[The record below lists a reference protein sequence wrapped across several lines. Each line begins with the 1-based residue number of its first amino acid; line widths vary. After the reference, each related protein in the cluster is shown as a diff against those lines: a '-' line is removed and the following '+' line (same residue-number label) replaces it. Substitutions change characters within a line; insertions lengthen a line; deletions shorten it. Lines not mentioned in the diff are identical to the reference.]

1 MIGKRLY
8 VVDTGYLT
16 ELYQVGDRCD
26 PQAGREVKR
35 RFVEAVERGDEFYVP
50 VPVLFELGNHI
61 ANMKTGGG
69 QRREKAERF
78 RADVKSSC
86 EQREPWV
93 VTAFASESS
102 VQAFSEVLVSYCTE
116 FAQEFAPARV
126 GLTDVAVVH
135 EAKRLK
141 AKFAGNGQ
149 KTYAVHIWTRDAK
162 VKAWEPDREVSP
174 FV

>member
-93 VTAFASESS
+93 VPR
-102 VQAFSEVLVSYCTE
+102 LLRK
-116 FAQEFAPARV
+116 ARC
-126 GLTDVAVVH
+126 
-135 EAKRLK
+135 RL
-141 AKFAGNGQ
+141 FQ
-149 KTYAVHIWTRDAK
+149 RYW
-162 VKAWEPDREVSP
+162 
-174 FV
+174 